1 VASGAAPLSITGAV
15 SRANIELLPA
25 EGPGLVQCG
34 TPPRGDG
41 ISPTAAAAAAAAVGS
56 SNAAA
61 GLPGSSSVPAGSWFL
76 ASGSSFKKGMWL
88 EKTAVGSAGCA
99 GGLASL
105 RVPSSPAA
113 ASPTQQQQQPAS
125 PVQNSPLSLGAAV
138 AVQDFGASP
147 SPHRAGHSFS
157 LQLRRES
164 QSLLPTVAED
174 DLQQGLDAWQLGAAE
189 AGEQAGVTAGAA
201 AAATGDVAAAR
212 ALRRANTT
220 RRLGTDVLAAAGALS
235 KALSAFSS
243 ASQALPAAAMAGKLA
258 FVVIMVQHP
267 PLPPGNTHGSSRARR
282 DCYREALNGG
292 SFVVVTLRPL
302 RGPAN
307 TM

>member
-41 ISPTAAAAAAAAVGS
+41 LSPTAAAAAAAAAGS
-56 SNAAA
+56 SNAAG

-88 EKTAVGSAGCA
+88 EKTAVGSVGGA

-105 RVPSSPAA
+105 RVPSAPAA
-113 ASPTQQQQQPAS
+113 ASPMQQQQPAS

-174 DLQQGLDAWQLGAAE
+174 DLQQGLGAWQLGAAE

-258 FVVIMVQHP
+258 SVVIMGHHS
-267 PLPPGNTHGSSRARR
+267 PLPPGNTHSSSRAR
-282 DCYREALNGG
+282 A
-292 SFVVVTLRPL
+292 
-302 RGPAN
+302 
-307 TM
+307 